1 MLKKQVKKHTL
12 AERHIIIVGKSTKV
26 LKCIP
31 HQSTPLHIH
40 NRVMISLY
48 NDSIHSGYHAIKTNP
63 DIAEIRKTNPDTIY
77 QLFGI
82 SKGKLLKQYYQNK

>member
-1 MLKKQVKKHTL
+1 MV
-12 AERHIIIVGKSTKV
+12 
-26 LKCIP
+26 
-31 HQSTPLHIH
+31 
-40 NRVMISLY
+40 SLY
-48 NDSIHSGYHAIKTNP
+48 NEHLYSGYHAIKTNP